1 MQAILITLLFVA
13 PDWVLK
19 LMHEQRPNNIFW
31 SEYIVWP
38 AIQIVVVLFIVLTL
52 IAYLVYLERKVSA
65 FIQARL
71 GPMRVGPWGL
81 LQPLADGIKLLLK
94 EDIIPIKA
102 DRAVFMIA
110 PIISVVAALV
120 VLVVVPW
127 GAAWATIAN
136 VNIGLLFIL
145 AVSSVSVLGIVLA
158 GWSSNSKY
166 SLLGALRSSAQ
177 LVSYEIGMGLSLI
190 GALMFARTLSMSG
203 IVDAQQSDG
212 MWYVFFQPLG
222 FLIYAVSALGETNRA
237 PFDLPEAES
246 ELVAGYHTEYS
257 GFRWALFFMAEYSGM
272 IVTSAVA
279 VTVFLGGWSL
289 FGLENKIKPLAF
301 CILLGLTLMALA
313 AIVFRG
319 SRRAVNPKARAAGAV
334 TVILF
339 LVLALVAPLILPR
352 WLGQESVRVLF
363 SVGVFAAKIFLLIYV
378 YMWFRWTWPR
388 YRYDQLMEL
397 GWKWM
402 IPAGL
407 ANIVLTG
414 VWYVLALPTAQ
425 GGVFGFMHEE
435 KGRLIPTRYSGIAYF
450 VVTGFV
456 VTIPIVWGLLA
467 TINRRSRDFNLHEQ
481 RQLQMQ
487 LRRERLEKMLQQ
499 PAAAQPA
506 EGGGQ

>member
-1 MQAILITLLFVA
+1 MKYHESRLTHHAGFIMQSILITLLFVA
-13 PDWVLK
+13 PDWVLG
-19 LMHEQRPNNIFW
+19 LTRERRPNAFW
-31 SEYIVWP
+31 AEYILWP
-38 AIQIVVVLFIVLTL
+38 AIQIIIVLFIVLTL
-52 IAYLVYLERKVSA
+52 VAYLVYLERKVSA
-65 FIQARL
+65 FMQARL

-102 DRAVFMIA
+102 DRAVFIIA
-110 PIISVVAALV
+110 PIVSVVAALV
-120 VLVVVPW
+120 VLAVVPW

-145 AVSSVSVLGIVLA
+145 AVSSVGVLGLVLA
-158 GWSSNSKY
+158 GWGSNSKY

-177 LVSYEIGMGLSLI
+177 MVSYEIGMGLSII

-203 IVDAQQSDG
+203 IIDG
-212 MWYVFFQPLG
+212 QRLDGIWYVFVQPLG
-222 FLIYAVSALGETNRA
+222 FLVYAVSALGETNRA

-257 GFRWALFFMAEYSGM
+257 GFRWALFFMAEYSAM

-279 VTVFLGGWSL
+279 VTVFLGGWMFPGITGTSL
-289 FGLENKIKPLAF
+289 FGYGPI
-301 CILLGLTLMALA
+301 
-313 AIVFRG
+313 
-319 SRRAVNPKARAAGAV
+319 SNP
-334 TVILF
+334 TVHTFASI
-339 LVLALVAPLILPR
+339 I
-352 WLGQESVRVLF
+352 
-363 SVGVFAAKIFLLIYV
+363 VFAAKIMALIYA

-414 VWYVLALPTAQ
+414 IWYVLALPKAQ
-425 GGVFGFMHEE
+425 GGVFGFMRDVNSRLVPT
-435 KGRLIPTRYSGIAYF
+435 GRGIIYF
-450 VVTGFV
+450 ILTAFV
-456 VTIPIVWGLLA
+456 VTIPIVWGMLV

-481 RQLQMQ
+481 RQLQSQ
-487 LRRERLEKMLQQ
+487 LRRERLEKMLQEQ
-499 PAAAQPA
+499 PRPA
-506 EGGGQ
+506 ETAGQ

>member
-1 MQAILITLLFVA
+1 MDHASRITHHVSRFTHHLSFNMQAILATLLFVA
-13 PDWVLK
+13 PNWVRDYIT
-19 LMHEQRPNNIFW
+19 HEKQPNVFW

-38 AIQIVVVLFIVLTL
+38 LVQIVFVLFVVLTL
-52 IAYLVYLERKVSA
+52 VAYLVYLERKVSA
-65 FIQARL
+65 FMQARL

-102 DRAVFMIA
+102 DRAVFIIA

-120 VLVVVPW
+120 VLAVIPW
-127 GAAWATIAN
+127 GATWATIAN
-136 VNIGLLFIL
+136 VNIGLLLIL
-145 AVSSVSVLGIVLA
+145 AVSSVGVLGLVLA
-158 GWSSNSKY
+158 GWGSNSKY

-177 LVSYEIGMGLSLI
+177 MVSYEIGMGLSLI
-190 GALMFARTLSMSG
+190 GALMFAKTLSMSG
-203 IVDAQQSDG
+203 IIDAQRADG
-212 MWYVFFQPLG
+212 MWYAFFQPLG
-222 FLIYAVSALGETNRA
+222 FLVYAVSALGETNRA

-279 VTVFLGGWSL
+279 VTVFLGGWMLPGVTGTSL
-289 FGLENKIKPLAF
+289 FGVGPISNP
-301 CILLGLTLMALA
+301 TLHTFASI
-313 AIVFRG
+313 IVF
-319 SRRAVNPKARAAGAV
+319 AG
-334 TVILF
+334 
-339 LVLALVAPLILPR
+339 
-352 WLGQESVRVLF
+352 
-363 SVGVFAAKIFLLIYV
+363 KIMLLIYV

-414 VWYVLALPTAQ
+414 IWYVLALPKAQ
-425 GGVFGFMHEE
+425 GGVLGFMQEE
-435 KGRLIPTRYSGIAYF
+435 KGRLIPKGWGIVYF
-450 VVTGFV
+450 IGTAFIF
-456 VTIPIVWGLLA
+456 TIPIVWGLLV
-467 TINRRSRDFNLHEQ
+467 TINRRSRDFNLHDQ

-487 LRRERLEKMLQQ
+487 LRRERLEKMLQEQ
-499 PAAAQPA
+499 PRPA
-506 EGGGQ
+506 ETGVQ

>member
-1 MQAILITLLFVA
+1 MQAILATLLFVA
-13 PDWVLK
+13 PDWVVSLTR
-19 LMHEQRPNNIFW
+19 ERRPNAFW
-31 SEYIVWP
+31 AEYVVWP
-38 AIQIVVVLFIVLTL
+38 LIQILVVLFIVLTL
-52 IAYLVYLERKVSA
+52 VAYLVYLERKVSA
-65 FIQARL
+65 FMQARL

-102 DRAVFMIA
+102 DRAVFILA
-110 PIISVVAALV
+110 PIVSVVAALV
-120 VLVVVPW
+120 VLAVIPW

-145 AVSSVSVLGIVLA
+145 AVSSVGVLGLVLA
-158 GWSSNSKY
+158 GWGSNSKY

-177 LVSYEIGMGLSLI
+177 MVSYEIGMGLSII

-203 IVDAQQSDG
+203 IIDAQRLDG
-212 MWYVFFQPLG
+212 MWYLMFQPLG
-222 FLIYAVSALGETNRA
+222 FLVYAISALGETNRA

-257 GFRWALFFMAEYSGM
+257 GFRWALFFMAEYSAM

-279 VTVFLGGWSL
+279 VTVFLGGWMLPGVTGTSL
-289 FGLENKIKPLAF
+289 FGLGPISNPTLHTFAS
-301 CILLGLTLMALA
+301 IL
-313 AIVFRG
+313 VF
-319 SRRAVNPKARAAGAV
+319 V
-334 TVILF
+334 
-339 LVLALVAPLILPR
+339 
-352 WLGQESVRVLF
+352 
-363 SVGVFAAKIFLLIYV
+363 AKIMLLIYA

-402 IPAGL
+402 IPAAL

-414 VWYVLALPTAQ
+414 IWYVLALPKSQ

-435 KGRLIPTRYSGIAYF
+435 KGRLVPTGKGIIYF
-450 VVTGFV
+450 IVTAFV
-456 VTIPIVWGLLA
+456 VTIPIVWGLLV
-467 TINRRSRDFNLHEQ
+467 TINRRSRDFNLHDQ

-487 LRRERLEKMLQQ
+487 LRRERLEKMLQEQ
-499 PAAAQPA
+499 PRPA
-506 EGGGQ
+506 ETGVQ

>member
-1 MQAILITLLFVA
+1 MQAALSMLLLVA
-13 PDWVLK
+13 PDWVVSLTG
-19 LMHEQRPNNIFW
+19 ERRSNAFW
-31 SEYIVWP
+31 AEYVVWP
-38 AIQIVVVLFIVLTL
+38 AIQIVIVLFIVLTL
-52 IAYLVYLERKVSA
+52 VAYLVYLERKVSA
-65 FIQARL
+65 FMQARL

-94 EDIIPIKA
+94 EDIIPLKA
-102 DRAVFMIA
+102 DRAVFVVA
-110 PIISVVAALV
+110 PIVSVVAALV
-120 VLVVVPW
+120 VLAVIPW

-145 AVSSVSVLGIVLA
+145 AVSSVGVLGLVLA

-177 LVSYEIGMGLSLI
+177 MVSYEIGMGLSII

-203 IVDAQQSDG
+203 IIDAQQADG
-212 MWYVFFQPLG
+212 VWYVFFQPLG
-222 FLIYAVSALGETNRA
+222 FLVYLTSALGETNRA

-257 GFRWALFFMAEYSGM
+257 GFRWALFFMAEYSAM

-289 FGLENKIKPLAF
+289 FGVENKVTPSIFSIIVGITIA
-301 CILLGLTLMALA
+301 ALA
-313 AIVFRG
+313 ALILRG
-319 SRRAVNPKARAAGAV
+319 SRRASNPKARTAGAA
-334 TVILF
+334 IAIGS
-339 LVLALVAPLILPR
+339 LVLAVLVVFLLPR
-352 WLGQESVRVLF
+352 WLAPEGARVLF
-363 SVGVFAAKIFLLIYV
+363 SVGVFAGKVFLLIYA

-414 VWYVLALPTAQ
+414 IWYVLALPKAQ
-425 GGVFGFMHEE
+425 GGWLGLMHEV
-435 KGRLIPTRYSGIAYF
+435 KGRLVPTSWGIGYF
-450 VVTGFV
+450 IATGAV

-467 TINRRSRDFNLHEQ
+467 TINKRSRDFNLHEQ
-481 RQLQMQ
+481 RQLQIQ
-487 LRRERLEKMLQQ
+487 LRRERLEKMLQE
-499 PAAAQPA
+499 PHPA
-506 EGGGQ
+506 ENRQ